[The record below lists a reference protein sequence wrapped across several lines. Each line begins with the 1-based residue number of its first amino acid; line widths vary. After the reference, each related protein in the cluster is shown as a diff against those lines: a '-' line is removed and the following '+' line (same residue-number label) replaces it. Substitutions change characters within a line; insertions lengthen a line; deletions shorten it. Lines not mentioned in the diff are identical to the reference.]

1 MKKKKRRSSGNDSE
15 KIISDNEFD
24 DDTEYNRRK
33 SIDERHME
41 EDRYAHSRRDPS
53 PELARISALVTH
65 PPKQKQSSRSKLSD
79 IQINNE
85 YIFPPYNNSPPA
97 HIKVTYV
104 KFHFMHIPIT

>member
-33 SIDERHME
+33 SIDERQE
-41 EDRYAHSRRDPS
+41 DDRYAHSRRDPS

-85 YIFPPYNNSPPA
+85 YIFPPYNNSPPS
-97 HIKVTYV
+97 HFKVTYV